1 MHARRPPPAHR
12 RPCGFTLVEL
22 AVVLGVLGLLALGMT
37 SAFSNIHDLR
47 QYDRARA
54 DAEAARQALRAFALR
69 EKRLPCPGVDASGA
83 SGREAS
89 PCAAGLDVGWLPYE
103 TLGLA
108 LPAPG
113 ARMRYAVHRG
123 VGGGADLV
131 APPLS
136 ASTDG
141 HDIDGG
147 HSFVAALTALVAA
160 APSPQNPHHPLQ
172 HAPDGSTACGGAV
185 ANPAFL
191 LVVPLSDR
199 DGQPGPNPNFDGMN
213 AAMAAGAGK
222 CAAPPSRP
230 PDRVSDDLVAA
241 ESGAALLG
249 WIAARSR

>member
-1 MHARRPPPAHR
+1 MRARRPPPAPHR
-12 RPCGFTLVEL
+12 RRGFTLVEL

-47 QYDRARA
+47 LYDRARA

-69 EKRLPCPGVDASGA
+69 EKRLPCPGSDA

-89 PCAAGLDVGWLPYE
+89 PCVAGLDVGWLPYE

-108 LPAPG
+108 LPPTG

-123 VGGGADLV
+123 VGGGPDLV

-147 HSFVAALTALVAA
+147 HSFVAALTALAVAT
-160 APSPQNPHHPLQ
+160 PSPQNPHHPLQ
-172 HAPDGSTACGGAV
+172 HAPAGSTACAGAV

-191 LVVPLSDR
+191 LVAPLADR
-199 DGQPGPNPNFDGMN
+199 DGRPGPNPNFDGMN
-213 AAMAAGAGK
+213 SALAAGTGK

-249 WIAARSR
+249 WISARSR